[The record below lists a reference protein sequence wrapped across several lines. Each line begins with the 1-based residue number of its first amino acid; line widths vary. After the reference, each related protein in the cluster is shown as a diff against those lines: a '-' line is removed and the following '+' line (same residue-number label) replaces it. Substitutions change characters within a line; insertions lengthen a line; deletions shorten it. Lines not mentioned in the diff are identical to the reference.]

1 MKSTS
6 QILIVLIILLSTVFN
21 LSAQRVNNRWK
32 AQIGVGV
39 NRPFWNGFVE
49 DLYANDINGPT
60 VNLGLQYMFSE
71 RLGAKL
77 DYGFNRM
84 KNADEVPD
92 FKINYS
98 RINAQIVYDPSNDI
112 GFLPNRLRIVLHA
125 GPGYSI
131 AKPLGGLQTDQSY
144 LNIMGGTEFHYG
156 LSDTLSVFL
165 DVAYVH
171 GFTSVDDYSPTI
183 AGLGAFNGNLVYATI
198 GVSISLSGC
207 YTCN

>member
-1 MKSTS
+1 MSR
-6 QILIVLIILLSTVFN
+6 ILIVLVVLISTV
-21 LSAQRVNNRWK
+21 LELQAQRVNNRWK

-39 NRPFWNGFVE
+39 NRPFWSGFE
-49 DLYANDINGPT
+49 DGLYANDINGPT

-71 RLGAKL
+71 TLGAKL

-84 KNADEVPD
+84 KNADEVPN

-98 RINAQIVYDPSNDI
+98 RINAQVVYDPSNAI
-112 GFLPNRLRIVLHA
+112 GFLPNRMRIVLHA

-131 AKPLGGLQTDQSY
+131 VKPLGGLQTDQSY
-144 LNIMGGTEFHYG
+144 LNAMGGTEFHYG
-156 LSDTLSVFL
+156 LSDSLSLFL
-165 DVAYVH
+165 DVAYVY
-171 GFTSVDDYSPTI
+171 GFTSLDDYNPTI
-183 AGLGAFNGNLVYATI
+183 EGLGAFNGDLLYATI